1 MKTKMKTDRAT
12 DQTRTAASTREVPNR
27 QRDGEPYGTGGSV
40 LRGRTEGKMT
50 SAFEK
55 QIAAGRHLQQAY
67 LTQILKLY
75 EHLRKAR
82 DSGVWRAGGYVTF
95 DAFLQQ
101 ELALD
106 PELFDA
112 IDRNMRSQGRVFAKT
127 RAFADLALKI
137 SGLA

>member
-1 MKTKMKTDRAT
+1 MNTKMKAKTAT
-12 DQTRTAASTREVPNR
+12 DQIGTAASTQQLPSP
-27 QRDGEPYGTGGSV
+27 QRDAEPDGTGSSV
-40 LRGRTEGKMT
+40 SLGRTGRKVT
-50 SAFEK
+50 SAFRK
-55 QIAAGRHLQQAY
+55 RIAAGRHIQEAY

-75 EHLRKAR
+75 DHLRKAR

-95 DAFLQQ
+95 DQFLQHK
-101 ELALD
+101 LAIA

-112 IDRNMRSQGRVFAKT
+112 IDRGITSQGRVFAKT